1 MPSQKLIRRLQTVVG
16 LSDEDRIQLANMP
29 HTVKEFTDGEYIV
42 REGDRAS
49 RCAIVMS
56 GFVFR
61 QKLVGTRAQILSIY
75 LAGDMPDLHTLHL
88 PLMDHNICSAGPST
102 VGFVPHTYLNDI
114 LTNSSWLIH
123 ALWRET
129 LVDAA
134 IYREW
139 IASLARDARSRV
151 GHLICELAARLEV
164 VGLLEGASFYLP
176 FTQQNI
182 ADACGLSVVHVNR
195 TIQELRQL
203 RLIEWERRTLTLL
216 RRKELEELAD
226 FTPEYLHLRDENFDG
241 LTRRIRA
248 NQP

>member
-1 MPSQKLIRRLQTVVG
+1 MPSQKLIKRLQAVVG
-16 LSDEDRIQLANMP
+16 LSEDDRTKLANMP

-49 RCAIVMS
+49 RCVIVMS

-61 QKLVGTRAQILSIY
+61 QKIVATRSQILSIY
-75 LAGDMPDLHTLHL
+75 LAGDMPDLLTLYL
-88 PLMDHNICSAGPST
+88 PLMDHDICSAGPST
-102 VGFVPHTYLNDI
+102 IGFVPHTYLNDI
-114 LTNSSWLIH
+114 LINSPPLAH

-139 IASLARDARSRV
+139 VASLGSREALSRV

-164 VGLLEGASFYLP
+164 VGLLENASFYLP

-195 TIQELRQL
+195 TIQELRQR

-216 RRKELEELAD
+216 RREELEELAD
-226 FTPEYLHLRDENFDG
+226 FKPDYLHLRDG
-241 LTRRIRA
+241 KL
-248 NQP
+248 

>member
-1 MPSQKLIRRLQTVVG
+1 MLPRQNSGAAMPSKILIKRLQAVVG
-16 LSDEDRIQLANMP
+16 LSDQDRTKLANMP

-61 QKLVGTRAQILSIY
+61 QKVVGARAQILSIY
-75 LAGDMPDLHTLHL
+75 LAGDMPDLHTLQL
-88 PLMDHNICSAGPST
+88 PVMDHNIRSAGPST

-114 LTNSSWLIH
+114 LSSSPRLVH

-139 IASLARDARSRV
+139 IAGLARDARSRV

-164 VGLLEGASFYLP
+164 VGLLEDASFYLP
-176 FTQQNI
+176 FSQQNI
-182 ADACGLSVVHVNR
+182 ADACGLSVVHINR

-226 FTPEYLHLRDENFDG
+226 FTPEYLHLRDKK
-241 LTRRIRA
+241 L
-248 NQP
+248 

>member
-1 MPSQKLIRRLQTVVG
+1 MPSQKLIKRLQAVVG
-16 LSDEDRIQLANMP
+16 LSEDDRTKLANMP

-61 QKLVGTRAQILSIY
+61 QKIVAPRSQILSIY

-102 VGFVPHTYLNDI
+102 IAFVPHTYLKDI
-114 LTNSSWLIH
+114 LINSPSLAH

-139 IASLARDARSRV
+139 VANLGSRDALSRV

-164 VGLLEGASFYLP
+164 VGLLENASFYLP

-195 TIQELRQL
+195 TIQELRQR

-216 RRKELEELAD
+216 RREELEELAD
-226 FTPEYLHLRDENFDG
+226 FKPDYLHLRDG
-241 LTRRIRA
+241 KL
-248 NQP
+248 

>member
-1 MPSQKLIRRLQTVVG
+1 MPSQILIKRLQTVVG
-16 LSDEDRIQLANMP
+16 LSEQDRTKLANMP
-29 HTVKEFTDGEYIV
+29 HTVKEFTDGQHIV

-75 LAGDMPDLHTLHL
+75 LAGDMPDLQTLHL

-102 VGFVPHTYLNDI
+102 VGFVPHTYLNEI
-114 LTNSSWLIH
+114 LTDSSRLIH

-134 IYREW
+134 IHREW
-139 IASLARDARSRV
+139 IAGLARDARSRV

-164 VGLLEGASFYLP
+164 VKLLKDASFYLP

-182 ADACGLSVVHVNR
+182 ADACGLSIVHVNR

-226 FTPEYLHLRDENFDG
+226 FTPEYLHLTAGATMGASSFGSR
-241 LTRRIRA
+241 
-248 NQP
+248 P

>member
-114 LTNSSWLIH
+114 LTN
-123 ALWRET
+123 
-129 LVDAA
+129 
-134 IYREW
+134 
-139 IASLARDARSRV
+139 
-151 GHLICELAARLEV
+151 
-164 VGLLEGASFYLP
+164 
-176 FTQQNI
+176 
-182 ADACGLSVVHVNR
+182 
-195 TIQELRQL
+195 
-203 RLIEWERRTLTLL
+203 
-216 RRKELEELAD
+216 
-226 FTPEYLHLRDENFDG
+226 
-241 LTRRIRA
+241 
-248 NQP
+248 

>member
-1 MPSQKLIRRLQTVVG
+1 MPSQKLIRRLQAVVG
-16 LSDEDRIQLANMP
+16 LSEDDRSKLANMP

-49 RCAIVMS
+49 QCAIVMS

-61 QKLVGTRAQILSIY
+61 QKIVRARAQILSIY
-75 LAGDMPDLHTLHL
+75 LGGDMPDLHTLHL

-102 VGFVPHTYLNDI
+102 IGFVPHTYLNDI
-114 LTNSSWLIH
+114 LINSPSLAH

-139 IASLARDARSRV
+139 VASLGSRDALSRV

-164 VGLLEGASFYLP
+164 VGLLENASFYLP

-195 TIQELRQL
+195 TIQDLRKR
-203 RLIEWERRTLTLL
+203 RLIELERRTLTLL

-226 FTPEYLHLRDENFDG
+226 FTPEYLHLRDEK
-241 LTRRIRA
+241 L
-248 NQP
+248 